1 MQASG
6 GENDL
11 PVQWRPVANATG
23 QRVLVAG
30 CEPALVRYF
39 CAAWRFARI
48 PAWRASGNA
57 PQGNGSTGEAHMI
70 RRCDENDFEMIWQI
84 INDGAQAYKSVIP
97 EDRYKEPYMSRN
109 ELRHEMRDGVE
120 FWGFEE
126 YGALDG
132 VMGIQPVKD
141 VTLIRHAYVRAQR
154 QRTGIGARL
163 LAHLHS
169 LASGPVL
176 IGTWADASWAIQF
189 YDKYGFRV
197 VGPEQKNALL
207 RRYWNV
213 PDAQAAASVVLV
225 EHDAISK
232 SKRKTWPADGD
243 TEYRV

>member
-1 MQASG
+1 MH
-6 GENDL
+6 
-11 PVQWRPVANATG
+11 
-23 QRVLVAG
+23 
-30 CEPALVRYF
+30 
-39 CAAWRFARI
+39 RI
-48 PAWRASGNA
+48 RKCNES
-57 PQGNGSTGEAHMI
+57 
-70 RRCDENDFEMIWQI
+70 DFEVIWQI
-84 INDGAQAYKSVIP
+84 INDGAQAYKGVIP
-97 EDRYKEPYMSRN
+97 QDCWKEPYMSRD
-109 ELRHEMRDGVE
+109 ELRREMRDGVE

-132 VMGIQPVKD
+132 VMGIQPAKD
-141 VTLIRHAYVRAQR
+141 VTLIRHAYVRTPR

-163 LAHLHS
+163 LAHLHN

-176 IGTWADASWAIQF
+176 IGTWTAASWAIHF
-189 YDKYGFRV
+189 YEKHGFRV

-207 RRYWNV
+207 RRHWTV